1 MPDPKIPVDPGNPQ
15 CRLRFSEVADRRLD
29 FVDTLFAEQGFP
41 HHPFKNRRGPV
52 DGEVPVSAGSRVP
65 FRSAELVL
73 LAQELISRFRQV
85 EYEDTAGGYRID
97 TEMRFLPIYRDSRV
111 HPQGFIL
118 TPIGQEV
125 ASRLFPSAYPADI
138 VDFGLTSLRSYG
150 DRVRYFSE
158 LTRIYSDAV
167 RLSGEIVGV
176 RTQLMSTLSKIAGI
190 LSNLVC
196 ASRLDEPGN
205 PEPKS
210 SASTQEPSNS
220 SDPGEHIGHTAST
233 PTGSVA
239 ASNSAPAAGSPA
251 KNAPAAGGLQAQE
264 RPEA

>member
-1 MPDPKIPVDPGNPQ
+1 MPDPKIPDDPDIPQ
-15 CRLRFSEVADRRLD
+15 RNLSFSEVADRRLD

-41 HHPFKNRRGPV
+41 HHPFKNRRGPA

-73 LAQELISRFRQV
+73 LAQELISRFRQLEREV
-85 EYEDTAGGYRID
+85 TTSGYRID
-97 TEMRFLPIYRDSRV
+97 PPM
-111 HPQGFIL
+111 
-118 TPIGQEV
+118 
-125 ASRLFPSAYPADI
+125 RLFPVYRDGGVHPDGFVLAPVGQDVAPRLFPCTYPADI
-138 VDFGLTSLRSYG
+138 VDFGLTCFRTHG
-150 DRVRYFSE
+150 DRVRFFSE

-176 RTQLMSTLSKIAGI
+176 RTQLMSTLSKIAGV

-196 ASRLDEPGN
+196 ASRLDEAGN